1 MAIKIGLEGYD
12 VQYTLSPETTTD
24 NISIKNDSGDL
35 IKITTMLELANDF
48 ENKPFEIHFLAKS
61 NLKENDIFQVYSRVT
76 KARIGW
82 LIPVISLDSNLHDK
96 ANDIHFQR
104 YAYMAIRNAISA
116 FNHEECFSPTID
128 SVSEEIPF
136 SSLFHESTALLILS
150 QETFSQGFSFNI
162 DRAMPSLVKHGYVK
176 LSKANPDN
184 LTLCG
189 IAPEENRIYLEN
201 ISKHIDSTRLISQLL
216 SSTFAYESTPAFKF
230 FFLYQIIELLMEE
243 VYKHQQQEIVTQLV
257 DSYGD
262 LGKTKELLEK
272 ISAST
277 SEKKRMELLICQ
289 YSKISDDT
297 ANLKKVC
304 NNLLIELNREK
315 EEHFQGF
322 LYKIRNFIFHQ
333 YRDFPEDKVD
343 MLNEVSNELLYIL
356 PKLLET
362 YAPPEKALPELPETN
377 IPTEGA

>member
-1 MAIKIGLEGYD
+1 MAIKIVFEGSD
-12 VQYTLSPETTTD
+12 IQYVLSSETTAD
-24 NISIKNDSGDL
+24 NIFIKSGDSDL
-35 IKITTMLELANDF
+35 IKVSTMLKLVSDF
-48 ENKPFEIHFLAKS
+48 ENKPFEIHFLVKS

-76 KARIGW
+76 GARIGW
-82 LIPVISLDSNLHDK
+82 LIPAISLGSNLHDK
-96 ANDIHFQR
+96 ADDIHFQK
-104 YAYMAIRNAISA
+104 YAYMAIRHAINA
-116 FNHEECFSPTID
+116 FNHEDCFSPTIKY
-128 SVSEEIPF
+128 VGEEIPF

-150 QETFSQGFSFNI
+150 QETFTQGFTFDI
-162 DRAMPSLVKHGYVK
+162 DKAMPSLARYGYVK

-189 IAPEENRIYLEN
+189 IAPEENRVYLED
-201 ISKHIDSTRLISQLL
+201 ISKNIVSTRLISQLL

-243 VYKHQQQEIVTQLV
+243 VYKHQQEEIVTQLV

-277 SEKKRMELLICQ
+277 SEKKRMELLICH
-289 YSKISDDT
+289 YSKISGEL

-304 NNLLIELNREK
+304 NNLLVELNREK
-315 EEHFQGF
+315 EENFQGY

-333 YRDFPEDKVD
+333 YRDFPEGKVD
-343 MLNEVSNELLYIL
+343 MLNDVSNELLYIL
-356 PKLLET
+356 PKLLES
-362 YAPPEKALPELPETN
+362 YAPPEKELPEVPGTN
-377 IPTEGA
+377 ISPEKV